1 VPRCLLSGSG
11 APWML
16 GTDVLDRNSR
26 SLMRLAPG
34 YISVLQNEFSHLEN
48 FVDAR
53 NARSIRWLRR
63 LGFSIREPRRMGLSD
78 VTFYRFEMGA

>member
-1 VPRCLLSGSG
+1 
-11 APWML
+11 
-16 GTDVLDRNSR
+16 
-26 SLMRLAPG
+26 
-34 YISVLQNEFSHLEN
+34 LQNEFSHLEN